1 MAKGTLHTSTAKA
14 PQSTAQAVLT
24 KEADKSHHA
33 VVISPGGSPCAAV
46 MDYQGQRILAKD
58 APHLPLHR
66 CTHRHECRCIYLHYS
81 DRREE
86 DRRQDFV
93 QSAMVSRDFRSSL
106 DRRRDGTWRQTNK
119 EPTAQDVRNSEK
131 RLQQIVDRLLDQ
143 DAEVSL
149 DDFYNSAQQLRED
162 LEFLLL
168 LKS

>member
-1 MAKGTLHTSTAKA
+1 MAKEILQTSSAKA
-14 PQSTAQAVLT
+14 PQSTPIESVAT
-24 KEADKSHHA
+24 EAKKTHHA
-33 VVISPGGSPCAAV
+33 VVIVPGARPCSAV
-46 MDYQGQRILAKD
+46 LDYQGQRILAKD

-66 CTHRHECRCIYLHYS
+66 CTHRHMCRCIYVHHS

-93 QSAMVSRDFRSSL
+93 QSAMVARDFRSSS

-119 EPTAQDVRNSEK
+119 EPTALDVRNSQK
-131 RLQQIVDRLLDQ
+131 RLQQMVDRLLEQ
-143 DAEVSL
+143 DADVSL
-149 DDFYNSAQQLRED
+149 DDFYEAAQCLRED